1 MRHRS
6 QSVVDLIGEVPIVL
20 RKRATSIGTVGLL
33 ATVWLALPV
42 GGQTAAPREDAK
54 AQSKPKI
61 GQRKGESDEKYS
73 KRRELIVRRAKKDD
87 DGLFTAQ
94 VQPFIVRTDI
104 SPEFTADTAL
114 YMEMLHREFGLAYQ
128 KMGLPP
134 GPPKEWIEVIIY
146 ADRETYLKTGGGAGS
161 GGYFAQAFPFFQDR
175 PQSWK
180 AQHYRLAM
188 FTDGEKEFARY
199 DKSTLKHEAAHMEL
213 QMRLGYLVDCPRW
226 WNEGQAA
233 CFEFWDFDK
242 SVDENLKLIPTRG
255 RYAPVVRRLWDTDK
269 FRPFSYV
276 WDIDA
281 ASWHAD
287 MTSEQG
293 ALNYCQAW
301 SLAAFMLNEGRAGRK
316 AFNTIFE
323 LSKRVGADRKVSG
336 AGKKTLAW
344 QSKFPKPAQEEMEA
358 QWMEWIRTHLP
369 KDGRNADEREG
380 LINLG
385 YDPDA
390 EGLVRLT
397 KERYAEVKKPKDDSA
412 KVSGKGSERRKKSG
426 KPKSTEPDDGSAG
439 GPQDF

>member
-1 MRHRS
+1 MAPERAVRCAVFVFLMAIAAVTGRAHAQTDGANPGAS
-6 QSVVDLIGEVPIVL
+6 SEPIS
-20 RKRATSIGTVGLL
+20 R
-33 ATVWLALPV
+33 
-42 GGQTAAPREDAK
+42 
-54 AQSKPKI
+54 PKV
-61 GQRKGESDEKYS
+61 GQRKGETHEKYA
-73 KRRELIVRRAKKDD
+73 KRRELIIRRAKKDD
-87 DGLFTAQ
+87 DGLFTAH

-114 YMEMLHREFGLAYQ
+114 YMEMLHREFGSAY
-128 KMGLPP
+128 KTMGLPP
-134 GPPKEWIEVIIY
+134 GPPKEWIEVVIY

-188 FTDGEKEFARY
+188 FTSGEKEFAKY

-233 CFEFWDFDK
+233 CFEYWDFDK

-276 WDIDA
+276 WEIDA

-336 AGKKTLAW
+336 SGKKTLAW
-344 QSKFPKPAQEEMEA
+344 QSKFPKPAQEEMEG
-358 QWMEWIRTHLP
+358 QWMAWIRTHLP
-369 KDGRNADEREG
+369 KDGRNPDEREG
-380 LINLG
+380 LIDLG
-385 YDPDA
+385 YDPDE

-397 KERYAEVKKPKDDSA
+397 KERYAEVTKKKPKDNTA
-412 KVSGKGSERRKKSG
+412 KVSDKEPARKKTSG
-426 KPKSTEPDDGSAG
+426 KPKAAEPEGDSGGGS
-439 GPQDF
+439 QDF